1 MEGYGN
7 RKIAIERY
15 FSVPKEMDELYK
27 KHSIPVRLPDAPYF
41 VEETQDNARRIE
53 EFASSIEEKLKIR
66 FDAVISCA
74 LCKSNSDLITI
85 TKPEVAHGKESDGGG
100 LDNSEGRRLASY
112 INANARR
119 SIFINTPGGGTGK
132 LKILFVNDCDM
143 PIQVSINVEEKG
155 MLNLFEYYASV
166 AKSGSIMAPLHEV
179 HAMKGSE
186 VEISMLHNENEHTKV
201 ISLIKGDALDNSKL
215 GMNFIYNGATETKAI
230 NILSSNGDG
239 SRVHVNEI
247 VYGSGDQKFD
257 INTYIANSKPRSH
270 ALLESGAVLDGNS
283 LCILKGFADINK
295 WTKGAKS
302 RITQRGIL
310 ASENA
315 HIDAL
320 PDMKIDYSDEVSATH
335 SAATSPIDKEALFYL
350 NSRGIPEDEAR
361 KLFISAF
368 AMKYMM
374 NISEPFALEL
384 ASSIVLGRIEG
395 REFGSLPELSP
406 KGIWIPVSA
415 SR

>member
-1 MEGYGN
+1 
-7 RKIAIERY
+7 
-15 FSVPKEMDELYK
+15 
-27 KHSIPVRLPDAPYF
+27 
-41 VEETQDNARRIE
+41 
-53 EFASSIEEKLKIR
+53 
-66 FDAVISCA
+66 
-74 LCKSNSDLITI
+74 
-85 TKPEVAHGKESDGGG
+85 
-100 LDNSEGRRLASY
+100 
-112 INANARR
+112 
-119 SIFINTPGGGTGK
+119 
-132 LKILFVNDCDM
+132 
-143 PIQVSINVEEKG
+143 
-155 MLNLFEYYASV
+155 
-166 AKSGSIMAPLHEV
+166 
-179 HAMKGSE
+179 MKGSD
-186 VEISMLHNENEHTKV
+186 VEISILHNENEHTKV
-201 ISLIKGDALDNSKL
+201 VSLIKGEALDDSKL
-215 GMNFIYNGATETKAI
+215 SMNFIYNGAIETKAI

-239 SRVHVNEI
+239 SRIHVNEI

-257 INTYIANSKPRSH
+257 INTYIANSKPRSQ
-270 ALLESGAVLDGNS
+270 AFLESGAVLDGNS

-361 KLFISAF
+361 RLFISAF

-384 ASSIVLGRIEG
+384 ASSIVRGRIEG
-395 REFGSLPELSP
+395 REFGSLPELSS
-406 KGIWIPVSA
+406 KGIWIPVST

>member
-1 MEGYGN
+1 MEDHGN
-7 RKIAIERY
+7 RKIAVEKY
-15 FSVPKEMDELYK
+15 FSVPQEMDELYK
-27 KHSIPVRLPDAPYF
+27 KHSVPVVLPDAPYF

-74 LCKSNSDLITI
+74 LCKSNSGSIVI
-85 TKPEVAHGKESDGGG
+85 TKPEIVNGKASEDM
-100 LDNSEGRRLASY
+100 SEGTRLAAY

-119 SIFINTPGGGTGK
+119 SILINAPGGGANK

-143 PIQVSINVEEKG
+143 PIQVSINVKEKG
-155 MLNLFEYYASV
+155 ALNLFEYYASV

-179 HAMKGSE
+179 RTMEGSN
-186 VEISMLHNENEHTKV
+186 VEISILHNENEHTKV
-201 ISLIKGDALDNSKL
+201 VSLIKGEALDDSKL
-215 GMNFIYNGATETKAI
+215 SMNFIYNGAIETKAI

-239 SRVHVNEI
+239 SRIHVNEI

-257 INTYIANSKPRSH
+257 INTYIANSKPRSQ

-295 WTKGAKS
+295 WTRGAKS
-302 RITQRGIL
+302 KITQRGIL

-395 REFGSLPELSP
+395 REFGSLPELSS
-406 KGIWIPVSA
+406 KGIWMPVST